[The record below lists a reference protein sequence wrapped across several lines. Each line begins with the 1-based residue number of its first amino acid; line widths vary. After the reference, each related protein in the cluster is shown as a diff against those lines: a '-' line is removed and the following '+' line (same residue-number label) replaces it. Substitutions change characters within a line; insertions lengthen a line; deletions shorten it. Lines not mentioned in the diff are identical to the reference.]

1 MKQFNVKTWLLM
13 SLIPGIFA
21 AFVVVPILLVVVELP
36 SSLSILGGIFAALA
50 VGFVIELHNMQ
61 KQKEIVKE
69 NEARQAKIKEENS
82 KKAEVK
88 RKARRIAFYS
98 ECRSCKIFSEQ
109 DLVSP
114 EKILQFQQ
122 VAEKHHIP
130 YSDLDDLKCIFQIA
144 AEEYLANQQ
153 KTLETRKKEGEKRQQ
168 TIAAELEVEKQQL
181 SVLLRYSQTHGKEK
195 TYRMLNDELSPL
207 KAQING
213 SSLTPPPLISK
224 QKESDGMFAAGT
236 AYGIGGV
243 IPAAASLARTEQKNA
258 QIRQANAQIDQIN
271 SALVGAVAVANADR
285 MRCAARM
292 KNFRNDFFKK
302 CSLFQIDESTETIFS
317 HLKFSHTESIVSE
330 TGSITVKTKVS
341 TDGKIRAFGKAAY
354 ADGSIIAG
362 IYSGGVK
369 IGEATLVLPI
379 LGTGNLH
386 YRKRVLGW
394 QGNDESIELSGICL
408 SCGAVPTLSYT
419 VRFAPGDLWAIN
431 QSWF

>member
-1 MKQFNVKTWLLM
+1 MKFDVKFWLFYSALIGFFPGFIVFCI
-13 SLIPGIFA
+13 SL
-21 AFVVVPILLVVVELP
+21 VMLELP
-36 SSLSILGGIFAALA
+36 APLAFLIGIAVALA
-50 VGFVIELHNMQ
+50 IGFAMQ
-61 KQKEIVKE
+61 MSNISKEKKV
-69 NEARQAKIKEENS
+69 EADRMAK
-82 KKAEVK
+82 AK
-88 RKARRIAFYS
+88 RDFYLS
-98 ECRSCKIFSEQ
+98 CRSARISSEH
-109 DLVSP
+109 DLESP
-114 EKILQFQQ
+114 EKKQLLQQI
-122 VAEKHHIP
+122 ANKYNIP
-130 YSDLDDLKCIFQIA
+130 YSSFDELVQLYQDEEQKYSAEQHQASIA
-144 AEEYLANQQ
+144 WQKEHEQEKERQKQRRAAKLAEEQQQLAVFTRFANDHGAE
-153 KTLETRKKEGEKRQQ
+153 KTLHMLD
-168 TIAAELEVEKQQL
+168 AELAFLESRIQD
-181 SVLLRYSQTHGKEK
+181 SMTSPPA
-195 TYRMLNDELSPL
+195 ML
-207 KAQING
+207 
-213 SSLTPPPLISK
+213 SK